1 MKLELIQDNAFD
13 NDAILSFVHSCDV
26 VVFCYLDDDKLMVDG
41 QKLLINVCGDEPSVT
56 WYVAS
61 DWALD
66 YTKLELGQLFPK
78 CPMIHIKAYI
88 ETKQDVSGVYIL
100 IVGSMEPVFSPFF
113 NIFDPESNTFQY
125 WGEGDEAMGGITY
138 DDAAKFTAAVAADP
152 NASGILKCERSSL
165 SMLLHGY

>member
-1 MKLELIQDNAFD
+1 
-13 NDAILSFVHSCDV
+13 
-26 VVFCYLDDDKLMVDG
+26 MVDG